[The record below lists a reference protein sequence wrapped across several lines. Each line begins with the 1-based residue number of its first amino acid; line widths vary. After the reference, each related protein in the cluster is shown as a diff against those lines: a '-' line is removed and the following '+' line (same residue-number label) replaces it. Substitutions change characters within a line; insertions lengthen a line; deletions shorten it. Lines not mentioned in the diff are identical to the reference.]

1 MFVGRSEI
9 SISVIF
15 KHNQN
20 IGIAR
25 TFCPWGGG
33 GGGVINLGFGRGEIS
48 TQADTI
54 NK

>member
-33 GGGVINLGFGRGEIS
+33 GLLSCGLLEGRLVPRL
-48 TQADTI
+48 TL
-54 NK
+54 

>member
-33 GGGVINLGFGRGEIS
+33 GGLLSCGLLEGRLVPRL
-48 TQADTI
+48 TL
-54 NK
+54 

>member
-33 GGGVINLGFGRGEIS
+33 LLSCGLLEGRLVPRL
-48 TQADTI
+48 TL
-54 NK
+54 

>member
-33 GGGVINLGFGRGEIS
+33 GVFKLGFDWGEIC

>member
-9 SISVIF
+9 SISFIF

-33 GGGVINLGFGRGEIS
+33 VIKLWFARGEIS